1 MTIDLKE
8 YQRLQKAADDSK
20 AAVDRAEGAMATLLK
35 QLEDEFGCKDAKA
48 AKALLSELEGKRD
61 KAETDYETE
70 LAAFKEK
77 WPDLV
82 EG

>member
-8 YQRLQKAADDSK
+8 YQRLEVAAEDSR

-35 QLEDEFGCKDAKA
+35 QLEDEFGCKNAAEAK
-48 AKALLSELEGKRD
+48 KLLAELEGKRD
-61 KAETDYETE
+61 KAETDYEKE
-70 LAAFKEK
+70 LAAFKET

-82 EG
+82 E